1 MREIKTKKERE
12 HEIFPLTC
20 MGENF
25 VNTNALVCVRVI
37 LAAYWNFR
45 RAAKTSTVGENAPAQ
60 K

>member
-1 MREIKTKKERE
+1 
-12 HEIFPLTC
+12 

-45 RAAKTSTVGENAPAQ
+45 RAAKTTASGEIAPAQ